1 MRIGLFSTVAMLLPI
16 TSYAATI
23 AITNATLC
31 TGRAVDGCKPGQ
43 TLVMRDDKIISVNG
57 AVPTG
62 AEIIDAKGKYVTPGL
77 IDAYSKLGTLEVEA
91 VDETS
96 DGSAGKADF
105 SAAFD
110 VQYALNPASSAI
122 AITRLE
128 GVTRA
133 VVVPG
138 SDEGKLFEGFGAIIH
153 LGDAPSL
160 LVRGKALQSINLG
173 EEGSGNVG
181 GSRADAI
188 INFINALEEARTYQA
203 NRANYVRSGGRDGLN
218 NRLDTE
224 ALIPVL
230 NGDVPLLISAHR
242 AADIRA
248 ALALKTRYNQLKL
261 ILAGAS
267 EGWMVARELAAAN
280 VPVIIYAQDNLP
292 RSFEATAATM
302 ANAARLRRAG
312 VTVALGSFDQQ
323 QNSRLMAQYAGILTA
338 LPGQDAMSDN
348 EALELI
354 TAAPAK
360 IFALNAGTLEVGKQ
374 ADVVMWDGPPLD
386 LSSAPVRVFINGN
399 NILMQ
404 SRQTKLRDRYL
415 PIARKEAGNLPVQY
429 NK

>member
-1 MRIGLFSTVAMLLPI
+1 MTKLLI
-16 TSYAATI
+16 LAATCLMPLSATAATL

-31 TGRAVDGCKPGQ
+31 TGRAADGCKAGQ
-43 TLVMRDDKIISVNG
+43 TLIIRDDKIISVGG
-57 AVPTG
+57 AVPAG
-62 AEIIDAKGKYVTPGL
+62 AETIDAAGKYVTPGL
-77 IDAYSKLGTLEVEA
+77 IDAYSRLGTLEVEA

-96 DGSAGKADF
+96 DGSADKAEF

-122 AITRLE
+122 AITRME

-138 SDEGKLFEGFGAIIH
+138 PSEKLFEGFGVIIQ
-153 LGDAPSL
+153 LGDTPSI
-160 LVRGKALQSINLG
+160 LVRSKALQSVNLG
-173 EEGSGNVG
+173 EDGSAHSG

-188 INFINALEEARTYQA
+188 ITFANALEEARTYQL
-203 NRANYVRSGGRDGLN
+203 NRSTYVRNGGRDGLN

-230 NGDVPLLISAHR
+230 NGEVPLLITAQR
-242 AADIRA
+242 AADIRS
-248 ALALKTRYNQLKL
+248 ALALKNRFGNLKV
-261 ILAGAS
+261 ILAGVS

-280 VPVIIYAQDNLP
+280 VPVIIYALDNLP
-292 RSFEATAATM
+292 RSFEATGATM

-312 VTVALGSFDQQ
+312 VTVALGSFDLQ
-323 QNSRLMAQYAGILTA
+323 QNSRLMAQYAAVLTA
-338 LPGQDAMSDN
+338 LPGQDAMSDS

-360 IFALNAGTLEVGKQ
+360 IFGMNAGLLEAGKQ
-374 ADVVMWDGPPLD
+374 ADVVIWDGLPLE
-386 LSSAPVRVFINGN
+386 LASAPVRVFINGA
-399 NILMQ
+399 NIVLQ

-415 PIARKEAGNLPVQY
+415 PIARKEAAGLPVQY

>member
-1 MRIGLFSTVAMLLPI
+1 MKTSLFLTVAMLLPA
-16 TSYAATI
+16 TTFAATI

-31 TGRAVDGCKPGQ
+31 TGRAVDGCKAGQ
-43 TLVMRDDKIISVNG
+43 TLVMRDDKIISING
-57 AVPTG
+57 AIPAG
-62 AEIIDAKGKYVTPGL
+62 AETIDAKGKYVTPGL

-91 VDETS
+91 VDETT

-133 VVVPG
+133 IVVPG
-138 SDEGKLFEGFGAIIH
+138 SEEGKLFEGFGAIIH
-153 LGDAPSL
+153 LGDTPSL
-160 LVRGKALQSINLG
+160 LVRGKALQSISLG
-173 EEGSGNVG
+173 EEGSDHVG

-188 INFINALEEARTYQA
+188 INFTNALEEARTYQA

-230 NGDVPLLISAHR
+230 NGDVPLLITAHR

-248 ALALKTRYNQLKL
+248 ALALKSRYSQLKM

-280 VPVIIYAQDNLP
+280 MPVIIYAQENLP
-292 RSFEATAATM
+292 RSFEVTAATM

-312 VTVALGSFDQQ
+312 VTVALGSFDEQ
-323 QNSRLMAQYAGILTA
+323 QNSRLMAQYAGILTG
-338 LPGQDAMSDN
+338 LPGQDAMSDV

-360 IFALNAGTLEVGKQ
+360 IFNMNAGTLEVGKQ

-386 LSSAPVRVFINGN
+386 LASAPVRVFINGA
-399 NILMQ
+399 NIVLQ

-415 PIARKEAGNLPVQY
+415 PIARKEVGNLPVQY

>member
-1 MRIGLFSTVAMLLPI
+1 MKHWLLLTAALLMPAST
-16 TSYAATI
+16 YGATI

-31 TGRAVDGCKPGQ
+31 TGRAADGCKAGQ
-43 TLVMRDDKIISVNG
+43 TLVMRDDKIVSISG
-57 AVPTG
+57 AIPAG
-62 AEIIDAKGKYVTPGL
+62 AETIDAQGKYVTPGL

-91 VDETS
+91 VDETNDS
-96 DGSAGKADF
+96 SAGKAEF

-122 AITRLE
+122 AITRME

-138 SDEGKLFEGFGAIIH
+138 SDSKLFEGFGAIIQ
-153 LGDAPSL
+153 LGDTPSI
-160 LVRGKALQSINLG
+160 LVRGKALQSVNLG
-173 EEGSGNVG
+173 EDGSDHAG
-181 GSRADAI
+181 GSRADALV
-188 INFINALEEARTYQA
+188 NFMNALEEARTYQA

-230 NGDVPLLISAHR
+230 NGDVPLLIVAQR

-248 ALALKTRYNQLKL
+248 TLALKSRYAKLK
-261 ILAGAS
+261 IIIAGAS

-292 RSFEATAATM
+292 RSFEVTAATM

-312 VTVALGSFDQQ
+312 VLVALGSFDQQ
-323 QNSRLMAQYAGILTA
+323 QNSRLMAQYAAILTS
-338 LPGQDAMSDN
+338 LPGQDALSDA

-360 IFALNAGTLEVGKQ
+360 IFGMNAGMLEAGKQ
-374 ADVVMWDGPPLD
+374 ADVVIWDGPPLD
-386 LSSAPVRVFINGN
+386 LASAPVRVFINGA
-399 NILMQ
+399 NIILQ

-415 PIARKEAGNLPVQY
+415 PIARKEARELPVQY